1 MILRIPWLVPVLSRE
16 EKKKEGEGSVGG
28 VPVAIPGIIEA
39 HS

>member
-1 MILRIPWLVPVLSRE
+1 MKIKTKER
-16 EKKKEGEGSVGG
+16 KKEGEGSVGG